1 MSKFINTFVNVVFIV
16 FSGLIMLSMLVSI
29 ADKFGSSIVA
39 IAVGLLL
46 IVLLVMYLLFS
57 NKLMKIIKPKVLN
70 PTNKLSAKQL
80 ALIIFAF
87 SFISKTVFVVLF
99 GNDANLHPDMK
110 IYLSF
115 ANQIADNGV
124 VDRFV
129 SYALRHSYTFIFG
142 LFLSPIAKFLGGST
156 EVLNIY
162 MSLLISIANVLLFD
176 ILKMY
181 VNKRICFCGIM
192 LYNILPIGLFQ
203 TQLLVHENAILF
215 FHILSLWLFLKF
227 FDDRYNLL
235 VKIIFLVIASLVIS
249 FGAKINI
256 SGIVIIISM
265 IIYSAVV
272 LFKKITLKN
281 VIKFVCILL
290 SISVCLGVNTKLCE
304 LAKDRYIDKTMAE
317 DVKSNSDVL
326 PFGFG
331 WGLYV
336 GFDYDSNGTI
346 TASDADE
353 YYKEF
358 DNELD
363 EKNYRL
369 QLIQNRIENC
379 AENPIK
385 LINHFLNK
393 LKILWG
399 TPFLPF
405 AYEQGNSINEFVLK
419 GAGGLFNKIFNLE
432 SMFAFLIVYFMT
444 FISSFKLSFKKNRDK
459 YLNLYFKLVIIGLT
473 LIFLFVEVTP
483 KYTSHLPILMLAI
496 LILQI
501 QNYNRNAT
509 DLISFIR
516 KNCWQKYNS
525 V

>member
-1 MSKFINTFVNVVFIV
+1 M
-16 FSGLIMLSMLVSI
+16 
-29 ADKFGSSIVA
+29 
-39 IAVGLLL
+39 
-46 IVLLVMYLLFS
+46 
-57 NKLMKIIKPKVLN
+57 
-70 PTNKLSAKQL
+70 
-80 ALIIFAF
+80 
-87 SFISKTVFVVLF
+87 
-99 GNDANLHPDMK
+99 
-110 IYLSF
+110 
-115 ANQIADNGV
+115 
-124 VDRFV
+124 
-129 SYALRHSYTFIFG
+129 
-142 LFLSPIAKFLGGST
+142 
-156 EVLNIY
+156 
-162 MSLLISIANVLLFD
+162 
-176 ILKMY
+176 
-181 VNKRICFCGIM
+181 
-192 LYNILPIGLFQ
+192 
-203 TQLLVHENAILF
+203 
-215 FHILSLWLFLKF
+215 
-227 FDDRYNLL
+227 
-235 VKIIFLVIASLVIS
+235 
-249 FGAKINI
+249 
-256 SGIVIIISM
+256 
-265 IIYSAVV
+265 
-272 LFKKITLKN
+272 FKKITLKN
-281 VIKFVCILL
+281 VIKFVFILL

-444 FISSFKLSFKKNRDK
+444 FISSFKISFKKNRDK